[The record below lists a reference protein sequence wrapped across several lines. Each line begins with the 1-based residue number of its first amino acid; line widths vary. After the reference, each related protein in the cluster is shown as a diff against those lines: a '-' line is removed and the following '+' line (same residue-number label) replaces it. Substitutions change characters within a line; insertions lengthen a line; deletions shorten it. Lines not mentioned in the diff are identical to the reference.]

1 MKTNHKQ
8 TYSYASAFK
17 PLLRYVT
24 TRNLAVA
31 MFIAVALLGTTRG
44 NETEKTLSQGSLVVY
59 SATDAFE
66 DGDVPYY
73 AHSSYTI
80 YTADGKLF
88 KNVENHMSRSDEIPE
103 LVTLPV
109 GSYVVEARSERDGYV
124 RVPVV
129 IKAGRQT
136 IVDLNSTDKESP
148 SAIVSNQAPENPRR
162 FTKDRMNTFDL
173 RAALLAKHAQ
183 PPIINPR
190 THGIEHGSNAWL
202 TNSKLLPSRV
212 CAGKGGHQ
220 FFASALLFSDNNKE
234 YLTGS

>member
-1 MKTNHKQ
+1 MEVIKNKTMKTNHKQ
-8 TYSYASAFK
+8 TYSYISRFK
-17 PLLRYVT
+17 PLLGYVT

-88 KNVENHMSRSDEIPE
+88 KNVENHISRSDEIPE
-103 LVTLPV
+103 VVTLPV
-109 GSYVVEARSERDGYV
+109 GSYVIEARSERDGYV
-124 RVPVV
+124 RVRVV

-136 IVDLNSTDKESP
+136 IVDLDSTGKESP
-148 SAIVSNQAPENPRR
+148 SAIASN
-162 FTKDRMNTFDL
+162 
-173 RAALLAKHAQ
+173 
-183 PPIINPR
+183 
-190 THGIEHGSNAWL
+190 
-202 TNSKLLPSRV
+202 
-212 CAGKGGHQ
+212 
-220 FFASALLFSDNNKE
+220 
-234 YLTGS
+234 